1 MKNKNMKKPIIIF
14 FIILILV
21 IALGLG
27 IYGYYTVLNTDLFYE
42 GIRIDGLDVGFLT
55 KEEALKLIKNKNES
69 ALDESN
75 MKLYNG
81 DKEYNINLRE
91 LGFYYDYAKAI
102 DKAYTIGREGTIISR
117 VKEIINTKKT
127 GINIPV
133 ESKYDKG
140 RIDGVVS
147 KIAEDINVEM
157 KNAEFSFNNGKVA
170 VTEEVIG
177 KKVDEEELQ
186 KLIDN
191 NINVLE
197 PIKIPVED
205 LVPSMT
211 KALLSRVNG
220 IIGEYST
227 SFKGSSSERIEN
239 IKLSSKALSGRLI
252 MPGET
257 VSFNDVTGPRSKN
270 AGYKEANVIFK
281 GEFVPST
288 GGGVCQT
295 STTLYNALLR
305 ANVTI
310 VERAHHSIPIKY
322 VPLGQDAAV
331 SYGALDLKF
340 RNDFD
345 FPIYLDSKIIGDRVY
360 MYIYGDKNAKN
371 YSVEI
376 DSEIIE
382 EVPAEEE
389 IVVDKNLAPYTKEVI
404 QEGRNGY
411 KVNTYKSIIKN
422 GKVLSRDLITKDF
435 YKPRNHIYKVS
446 EDYSDLVLD
455 GQNEEIDN
463 SEND

>member
-1 MKNKNMKKPIIIF
+1 M
-14 FIILILV
+14 
-21 IALGLG
+21 
-27 IYGYYTVLNTDLFYE
+27 
-42 GIRIDGLDVGFLT
+42 T
-55 KEEALKLIKNKNES
+55 KEEALELIKNKNES
-69 ALDESN
+69 VLDKSN

-91 LGFYYDYAKAI
+91 LGFHYDYAKAI

-140 RIDGVVS
+140 RINSVVS

-157 KNAEFSFNNGKVA
+157 KNAEFSFNNGKIA

-205 LVPSMT
+205 LVPNMT

-220 IIGEYST
+220 VIGEYST

-252 MPGET
+252 MPGQT
-257 VSFNDVTGPRSKN
+257 VSFNDVTGPRSKK

-305 ANVTI
+305 ANVAI
-310 VERAHHSIPIKY
+310 VERTHHSIPVK
-322 VPLGQDAAV
+322 
-331 SYGALDLKF
+331 
-340 RNDFD
+340 
-345 FPIYLDSKIIGDRVY
+345 
-360 MYIYGDKNAKN
+360 
-371 YSVEI
+371 
-376 DSEIIE
+376 
-382 EVPAEEE
+382 
-389 IVVDKNLAPYTKEVI
+389 
-404 QEGRNGY
+404 
-411 KVNTYKSIIKN
+411 
-422 GKVLSRDLITKDF
+422 
-435 YKPRNHIYKVS
+435 
-446 EDYSDLVLD
+446 
-455 GQNEEIDN
+455 
-463 SEND
+463 

>member
-55 KEEALKLIKNKNES
+55 KEEALKLIKDKNES
-69 ALDESN
+69 ILDESN
-75 MKLYNG
+75 MKLYSE
-81 DKEYNINLRE
+81 DKEYNINLRD
-91 LGFYYDYAKAI
+91 LGFYYDYTKAI
-102 DKAYTIGREGTIISR
+102 DEAYAIGREGNIINR
-117 VKEIINTKKT
+117 IKEIINVKKT
-127 GINIPV
+127 GINIPI

-140 RIDGVVS
+140 RIDGIVS

-157 KNAEFSFNNGKVA
+157 KNAEFSFNNGKIS

-177 KKVDEEELQ
+177 KKVDEEEL
-186 KLIDN
+186 KNLIDN
-191 NINVLE
+191 NVNALE

-205 LVPSMT
+205 LVPNRT
-211 KALLSRVNG
+211 KALLGRVNG
-220 IIGEYST
+220 VIGEYST
-227 SFKGSSSERIEN
+227 SFKGSSPERIEN
-239 IKLSSKALSGRLI
+239 IRLSSKALSGRLI

-257 VSFNDVTGPRSKN
+257 VSFNDTTGPRSKS

-281 GEFVPST
+281 GEFIPST

-305 ANVTI
+305 ANLTI
-310 VERAHHSIPIKY
+310 VERTHHSIPIRY

-345 FPIYLDSKIIGDRVY
+345 FPIYIDSKIIGDRIY
-360 MYIYGDKNAKN
+360 IYIYGDRNAKN

-376 DSEIIE
+376 ESEIVE
-382 EVPAEEE
+382 KVPAEEE
-389 IVVDKNLAPYTKEVI
+389 LVIDKNLAPGTKELV
-404 QEGRNGY
+404 QEGRDGY
-411 KVNTYKSIIKN
+411 KVNTYKSIVRN
-422 GKVLSRDLITKDF
+422 GKVVSKDLITKDF
-435 YKPRNHIYKVS
+435 YKPKNRIYKVS
-446 EDYSDLVLD
+446 EDVFEMESDD
-455 GQNEEIDN
+455 
-463 SEND
+463 ENDETGPIL